1 MPAPFSWALQIDPS
15 LTPTLD
21 RAAPPIPSVR
31 VITPDLAAAAA
42 QSEAAIAAGHGDG
55 YDHMILALLAQ
66 AMGDT
71 ARAED
76 LFRQALM
83 LSPQDPSVLTGR
95 AKFLRE
101 SGRYREGLAA
111 CDAAIA
117 SSAEYPDSWIERGA
131 ILGAGGSSSAAV
143 ESYQRALVLNPRAA
157 PAHAGIAAIAA
168 RNGDIALARSHGEQA
183 LALDPLN
190 AIAASALATLANEAG
205 NPQAAV
211 SLLQPVID
219 ARTAPAFDRSLAL
232 GLLGDARHKLG
243 DHAAAFAAYSA
254 CKADFAAIHAAAA
267 EGRMRHREFV
277 EAIDEGLR
285 AAPPITPADLP
296 PSPLAAQHHVFLLGY
311 PRSGTTLLEN
321 VLASLLGVEALEE
334 RPTLAAADDALLSGD
349 RKAIVAGMV
358 RLAAEKDEVLLQWRD
373 AYWAKVIGSGITAGA
388 AAFVDMDP
396 LKGTRLPIIARL
408 FPEARVLVMRR
419 DPRDVVW
426 SCFKNQFAM
435 TSGTLDYTTLE
446 DTARHYDAL
455 MTLTSHALDRLP
467 VNALDVHY
475 HRLVREFEA
484 TTREICA
491 FVGLEWSDA
500 VLSFDRTARSRGVA
514 TASVSQ
520 VRRGLYDGTRQWEPY
535 ARWLEPVQPILQ
547 PWIERFGY
555 Q

>member
-1 MPAPFSWALQIDPS
+1 MI
-15 LTPTLD
+15 
-21 RAAPPIPSVR
+21 PPE
-31 VITPDLAAAAA
+31 LAAAAQ

-66 AMGDT
+66 ATGDS

-76 LFRQALM
+76 LFRQAQA
-83 LSPQDPSVLTGR
+83 LSPHDPSVLTGR

-101 SGRYREGLAA
+101 TGRLSEGLAA

-117 SSAEYPDSWIERGA
+117 LAADYPDAWIERGA
-131 ILGAGGSSSAAV
+131 ILGAGGSSRPAQD
-143 ESYQRALVLNPRAA
+143 SYERALALNPQAA

-168 RNGDIALARSHGEQA
+168 RNGDSDLARTHGEQA
-183 LALDPLN
+183 MAIDPLN

-205 NPQAAV
+205 DPRAAV
-211 SLLQPVID
+211 DLLQPVIA
-219 ARTAPAFDRSLAL
+219 ARTSPAFDRSLAL
-232 GLLGDARHKLG
+232 GLLGDALNKLG
-243 DHAAAFAAYSA
+243 DHAGAFAAYSA
-254 CKADFAAIHAAAA
+254 CKADFAAIHADPVD
-267 EGRMRHREFV
+267 GRMRHREFV
-277 EAIDEGLR
+277 AAIDEGLR
-285 AAPPITPADLP
+285 QAAPIAPADLP
-296 PSPLAAQHHVFLLGY
+296 RSPIAAHHHVFLLGY

-321 VLASLLGVEALEE
+321 VLASIPGVEALEE
-334 RPTLAAADDALLSGD
+334 RPTLAPADDALLSGNRAD
-349 RKAIVAGMV
+349 IVAGMA
-358 RLAAEKDEVLLQWRD
+358 RLAAEKENVLRQWRD
-373 AYWAKVIGSGITAGA
+373 AYWAKVTGSGITPAA

-426 SCFKNQFAM
+426 SCFKTQFAM

-446 DTARHYDAL
+446 NTARHYDAL
-455 MTLTSHALDRLP
+455 MTLTSHALERLP

-475 HRLVREFEA
+475 HRLVRDFEA
-484 TTREICA
+484 TTREICQ
-491 FVGLEWSDA
+491 FIGLEWSDA
-500 VLSFDRTARSRGVA
+500 VLRFDRTAQSRGVA

-535 ARWLEPVQPILQ
+535 AEWLEPVRPILQ

>member
-1 MPAPFSWALQIDPS
+1 M
-15 LTPTLD
+15 LD
-21 RAAPPIPSVR
+21 RRAQAIPSDG

-76 LFRQALM
+76 LFRQAQA
-83 LSPQDPSVLTGR
+83 LSPHDPSVLTGR

-101 SGRYREGLAA
+101 CGRLSEGLAA

-117 SSAEYPDSWIERGA
+117 LAADYPDAWIERGA
-131 ILGAGGSSSAAV
+131 ILGAGGSSRAAQD
-143 ESYQRALVLNPRAA
+143 SYERALALNPQAA

-168 RNGDIALARSHGEQA
+168 RNGDAALARTHGEQA
-183 LALDPLN
+183 MSLDPLN

-205 NPQAAV
+205 DPQAAV
-211 SLLQPVID
+211 DLLQPVIA

-254 CKADFAAIHAAAA
+254 CKADFAAIHADPAG
-267 EGRMRHREFV
+267 GRMRHREFI

-285 AAPPITPADLP
+285 AAPLIEPAALP
-296 PSPLAAQHHVFLLGY
+296 PSPLAAKRHVFLLGY

-321 VLASLLGVEALEE
+321 VLASLPGVEALEE
-334 RPTLAAADDALLSGD
+334 RPTLTAADDALLSGD
-349 RKAIVAGMV
+349 REAIVAGMAH
-358 RLAAEKDEVLLQWRD
+358 LAGAADEVLLQWRD
-373 AYWAKVIGSGITAGA
+373 AYWDKVTDSGITPGA

-426 SCFKNQFAM
+426 SCFKTQFAM

-455 MTLTSHALDRLP
+455 MTLTGHALDRLP

-475 HRLVREFEA
+475 HRLVRDFEA

-491 FVGLEWSDA
+491 FIGLEWSDA
-500 VLSFDRTARSRGVA
+500 VLRFDRTARTRGVA

-535 ARWLEPVQPILQ
+535 ARWLEPVLPILQ

>member
-1 MPAPFSWALQIDPS
+1 M
-15 LTPTLD
+15 
-21 RAAPPIPSVR
+21 
-31 VITPDLAAAAA
+31 ITPELAPELAAAAA

-55 YDHMILALLAQ
+55 YDHMILALAAQ

-76 LFRQALM
+76 LFRQAQM
-83 LSPQDPSVLTGR
+83 LSPHDPSVLTGR

-101 SGRYREGLAA
+101 SGRLSEGLAA

-117 SSAEYPDSWIERGA
+117 LAADYPDAWIERGA
-131 ILGAGGSSSAAV
+131 ILGAGGSSRAAT
-143 ESYQRALVLNPRAA
+143 ESYERALALNPQAA

-168 RNGDIALARSHGEQA
+168 RNGDAALARTHGEQA
-183 LALDPLN
+183 MALDPLN

-205 NPQAAV
+205 DPQAAV
-211 SLLQPVID
+211 ELLQPVID
-219 ARTAPAFDRSLAL
+219 ARAAPAFDRSLAL
-232 GLLGDARHKLG
+232 GLLGDAKHKLG
-243 DHAAAFAAYSA
+243 DHAGAFAAYSA
-254 CKADFAAIHAAAA
+254 CKADFAAIHADPAG
-267 EGRMRHREFV
+267 GRMRHREFV
-277 EAIDEGLR
+277 EAIDDGLY
-285 AAPPITPADLP
+285 AAPPIEPAALP
-296 PSPLAAQHHVFLLGY
+296 PSPLASKRHVFLLGY

-321 VLASLLGVEALEE
+321 VLASLRGVEALEE
-334 RPTLAAADDALLSGD
+334 RPTLSAADDALLSGD
-349 RKAIVAGMV
+349 REAIVAGMV
-358 RLAAEKDEVLLQWRD
+358 RLAGAADEVLLQWRD
-373 AYWAKVIGSGITAGA
+373 AYWDKVTGSGVTPGA

-408 FPEARVLVMRR
+408 FPDARVLVMRR

-426 SCFKNQFAM
+426 SCFKTQFAM
-435 TSGTLDYTTLE
+435 TSGTLDFTTLK

-475 HRLVREFEA
+475 HRLVRDFEA
-484 TTREICA
+484 TTREICQ
-491 FVGLEWSDA
+491 FLGLEWSEE
-500 VLSFDRTARSRGVA
+500 VLRFDRTAKKRGVA

-535 ARWLEPVQPILQ
+535 ARWLEPVLPILQ

-555 Q
+555 D